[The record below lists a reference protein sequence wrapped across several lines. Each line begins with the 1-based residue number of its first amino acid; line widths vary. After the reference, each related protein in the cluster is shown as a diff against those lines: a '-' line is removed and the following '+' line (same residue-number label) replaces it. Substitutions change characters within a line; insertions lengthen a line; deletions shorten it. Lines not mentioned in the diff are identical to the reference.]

1 MGLAE
6 QLLAPSD
13 MRRGSRCSVAATLIQ
28 LDKAD
33 PKVAEALR
41 AVLAMP
47 QEQMPSTVIERRL
60 ENTEYALSASTIQRH
75 RRGACACQR

>member
-13 MRRGSRCSVAATLIQ
+13 MRKGSRCAVAAVLID
-28 LDKAD
+28 LDKTD
-33 PKVAEALR
+33 PKGAEALR
-41 AVLAMP
+41 AVLAMS

-60 ENTEYALSASTIQRH
+60 RAAEHVVSATSIQRH